1 MTYAPV
7 LAPAPAHAVDVAR
20 LIAGAR
26 VGPVQVRVTALC
38 ALVVLLDGLDLQ
50 IVGYL
55 GSALALEWH
64 LTADQL
70 GRVFSSGLLG
80 MMFGLLLCGPLAD
93 RFGRRPVITVS
104 AAVLGLATIL
114 TAAAR
119 DPTELLACRLVVGLG
134 LGGTLPN
141 ALALTGDYCPERWRA
156 SLLTV
161 MFTGFSL
168 GAILGGGLA
177 AAVVAQYGWRPV
189 FVVAGALPLCL
200 APVLGWWLPESPHVM
215 VRIRRKAAALMA
227 LLRRVNPAILLPT
240 GTQLLLPGDAQ
251 ETASPGRLFR
261 DGRATGTIL
270 LWVACFM
277 SFMEIYFLPLWLPT
291 LLSGAGLSLGQAV
304 LGTTAFF
311 VGGIVGGLLC
321 GVLMDRLGFTFVL
334 TGVFTCAAL
343 VVPMIGIA
351 PGWLPAAV
359 VTSFLAGA
367 CAGGGQKGL
376 NALTVAFYP
385 AQIRATGVAW
395 AFGVGRIGAIL
406 GPLVA
411 GWLLARGW
419 AASEI
424 LFAAALPMLGA
435 AAVMLA
441 LTTHHWIA
449 DQVTA
454 EAGS

>member
-1 MTYAPV
+1 MTHAPV
-7 LAPAPAHAVDVAR
+7 VAPAPAHAVDVAC

-93 RFGRRPVITVS
+93 RFGRRPVIAVS
-104 AAVLGLATIL
+104 AAVLGVATIL

-119 DPTELLACRLVVGLG
+119 DPMELLACRLVVGLG

-141 ALALTGDYCPERWRA
+141 ALALTGDYCPRRWRA

-177 AAVVAQYGWRPV
+177 AALVARYGWRPV
-189 FVVAGALPLCL
+189 FVMAGALPLCL
-200 APVLGWWLPESPHVM
+200 APVLGWLLPESPHVM
-215 VRIRRKAAALMA
+215 LRDRRKTPVLIA
-227 LLRRVNPAILLPT
+227 LLRRVNPAIHLPT
-240 GTQLLLPGDAQ
+240 GTQLMLPAH

-291 LLSGAGLSLGQAV
+291 LLSGAGLTISQAV

-311 VGGIVGGLLC
+311 TGGIVGGLLC
-321 GVLMDRLGFTFVL
+321 GFLMDRLGFTFVL
-334 TGVFTCAAL
+334 TGVFICAAL

-385 AQIRATGVAW
+385 AQVRATGVAW

-419 AASEI
+419 AASEV
-424 LFAAALPMLGA
+424 LLAAALPMLGA
-435 AAVMLA
+435 AGVMLA
-441 LTTHHWIA
+441 LTARHWIA
-449 DQVTA
+449 DPITV

>member
-7 LAPAPAHAVDVAR
+7 VAAVPAHAIDVAR

-70 GRVFSSGLLG
+70 GRVFSSGLVG
-80 MMFGLLLCGPLAD
+80 MMFGLLLCGPVAD
-93 RFGRRPVITVS
+93 RFGRRPVIAVS
-104 AAVLGLATIL
+104 AAVLGVATIF

-119 DPTELLACRLVVGLG
+119 DPMELLACRLVVGLG

-177 AAVVAQYGWRPV
+177 AALVARYGWRPV
-189 FVVAGALPLCL
+189 FVVAGALPLFL
-200 APVLGWWLPESPHVM
+200 APVLGWLLPESPHVM
-215 VRIRRKAAALMA
+215 LRDRRKTASLMA
-227 LLRRVNPAILLPT
+227 LLRRVNPAIHLPT
-240 GTQLLLPGDAQ
+240 GRQLLLPGHVHA
-251 ETASPGRLFR
+251 TGSPGRLFR
-261 DGRATGTIL
+261 DGRAIGTIL

-291 LLSGAGLSLGQAV
+291 LLSGAGLTLGQAV

-343 VVPMIGIA
+343 VVPVIGIA

-359 VTSFLAGA
+359 ATSFLAGA

-385 AQIRATGVAW
+385 AQVRATGVAW

-419 AASEI
+419 AASDV
-424 LFAAALPMLGA
+424 LLAAALPMLGA
-435 AAVMLA
+435 GAVMLA
-441 LTTHHWIA
+441 LTGRQGIA
-449 DQVTA
+449 DQVVA
-454 EAGS
+454 ETGS